1 MTIQKLFY
9 QIVLMIALTTS
20 LSAKDPGSQGQEGQT
35 PKSYVEVRARLLQA
49 FEIDNTTLRTVGA
62 TDAHINRVGL
72 LNGEM
77 LRTMDRLGPAYDRSK
92 NKDEATKIMGQIE
105 QVFVRRMN
113 GIGRVLGPNLYKKFL
128 NTTEELKAKLKAQS
142 NRANQD
148 QKQGPKANVAPEVLK
163 YLEQENLAIL
173 QLKLSDAQLDKY
185 GQLVRDELQNLQ
197 NGLSSESRA
206 QVLKKRSHAI
216 SKILGPQKFKTFQA
230 ILFEIRRS
238 PAK

>member
-62 TDAHINRVGL
+62 TDAQINRVGL

-128 NTTEELKAKLKAQS
+128 NATEELKAKFKAQA

-148 QKQGPKANVAPEVLK
+148 QKQGPKANIAPEVLK
-163 YLEQENLAIL
+163 FLEQENLAIL

-206 QVLKKRSHAI
+206 QVLKKRNQAI